1 MRISDTMDSFT
12 YVPTIHEGLCK
23 VLAIEWWAKQGFS
36 FMKYNVFGEAYN
48 KQVNKHKNT
57 AMNCDTCNKGN
68 DQNTMVENI
77 T

>member
-1 MRISDTMDSFT
+1 
-12 YVPTIHEGLCK
+12 
-23 VLAIEWWAKQGFS
+23 
-36 FMKYNVFGEAYN
+36 MKYNVFGGAYN

-57 AMNCDTCNKGN
+57 AMNCECNKGN